1 MRFRHLLFSLFFLLP
16 SLCWGQNTFV
26 TEKLAQAEEIKSS
39 KGICPEYIDILFE
52 ARDIAMREGE
62 NSASISI
69 CEDILYAL
77 QKVFPQETELIQTS
91 KLYLALLCS
100 EMDDHEKALPLLKDC
115 YNNVK
120 GKDYEIE
127 RVLLSDIVT
136 AHYSLGDLSEA
147 INYQRQL
154 NSLTLKNEGKG
165 YKYAGGLFWISTFY
179 MEEQNKKDA
188 IRVLKEALD
197 ILESANLT
205 NDRLYNDTKYR
216 YELLTTGTSSAE
228 SETAVIR
235 KNHEYIQQFVET
247 KNLSYIEDAITYLA
261 DKDYV
266 HSIDTLRHH
275 TLTILEQ
282 YYFEKNDYH
291 SILGTVLRKPYWDS
305 HDYFISAYC
314 EEAEGHFDLAREG
327 YKQAMAHAFLEKHD
341 VSDSYFLYFD
351 NYSRSCIQTGRYQEV
366 FLLLEQFYA
375 QEVVIPGYES
385 RAALYMAMLAQLK
398 YSINDFNG
406 AIGCVDKCA
415 PLFLKIGDI
424 DDYISTMMLAAA
436 SHEQLGDFEA
446 YSNVLRDVLS
456 VYQSSEDYFENEA
469 SIKIALASYYAQSG
483 QKEQAADLV
492 SSVLTR
498 YSSHR
503 FSDFWAESVFHNALG
518 HYYQL
523 CEDNQAAEK
532 EYRIGANLL
541 KENAPENDSNYPQQ
555 LAAMA
560 YMYLQWPGNESKAL
574 PIYEEAFQL
583 TKKYHDAS
591 YPPFLLYYLG
601 VIASKFYNEIPV
613 SDLELVDFINAE
625 RLQAQN
631 LLFQMSVAER
641 EAFWRNH
648 GDIKDIVFSF
658 SDRGITP
665 TVLYDYALFYKGL
678 LLSSS
683 TQIGK
688 IISSANNDELNSLF
702 GQYCLVNQDK
712 DDSRKSTGE
721 IERLEHK
728 ILEKCQEL
736 GYSINETVT
745 VADIASSLNEN
756 SVALEFVDYKQP
768 GSVSDPLDKN
778 RYAALIM
785 RKDWP
790 NPKLVDLGFAEGLET
805 VVQVKDKA
813 YSKESLYELVWKPLE
828 QYISIGDT
836 VYYSPAGLLHQVAF
850 EAIPVS
856 NGVVLSDCYSLV
868 RLSSTREICN
878 KSVGDMNY
886 STSVV
891 YGGLQYSLS
900 DEDMLSNSKLYSYSS
915 TPTSED
921 YLTRGGDNVSPWRFL
936 PGTRAEA
943 EAVNALL
950 VSNHIS
956 STLFIGAS
964 GNEESFKALSGQSPS
979 IIHVATHGF
988 YLQNQDFH
996 APDNSGSDMKER
1008 LQAQKSAMKR
1018 SGLIMSGANPAW
1030 TEGRILPNVEDGIL
1044 TAEEISY
1051 LDFRN
1056 TSLAIISAC
1065 DSGLGEI
1072 NNDGVEGLQ
1081 RAFKSAGVQTLV
1093 VTLWKVDDSA
1103 TELMM
1108 TEFYKSLTKGFPR
1121 REAFDLARSAVKSR
1135 YPEPFYWAP
1144 FVMID

>member
-1 MRFRHLLFSLFFLLP
+1 MRIRDLFLSVFVLLP
-16 SLCWGQNTFV
+16 TLCWGQNTFIN
-26 TEKLAQAEEIKSS
+26 EKLVQAEEIKSS

-52 ARDIAMREGE
+52 ARDVAMREKD
-62 NSASISI
+62 NDITLKI
-69 CEDILYAL
+69 CEDLLNAVLVVYPNE
-77 QKVFPQETELIQTS
+77 KELIQTS
-91 KLYLALLCS
+91 RLYLALMCS
-100 EMDDHEKALPLLKDC
+100 EVGDHEKALPLLKDC
-115 YNNVK
+115 YIAVK

-127 RVLLSDIVT
+127 HVLLADIVE
-136 AHYSLGDLSEA
+136 AYYSLSKYDDA
-147 INYQRQL
+147 IKYQKTL

-165 YKYAGGLFWISTFY
+165 YKYAGGLFWISNFY
-179 MEEQNKKDA
+179 LEVQNNKEA

-197 ILESANLT
+197 ILESANII

-216 YELLTTGTSSAE
+216 YELLTTGSSSVE
-228 SETAVIR
+228 SERAVFL
-235 KNHEYIQQFVET
+235 KNYELIQRFNET
-247 KNLSYIEDAITYLA
+247 KDPTYLEDALKFLE

-266 HSIDTLRHH
+266 HDIDTLRYQ
-275 TLTILEQ
+275 TLTTLEHF
-282 YYFEKNDYH
+282 YFENNDFH
-291 SILGTVLRKPYWDS
+291 GILGTVLRKPYWDS

-314 EEAEGHFDLAREG
+314 EEAEGRFDLAREG

-341 VSDSYFLYFD
+341 VSDDYFLYFD

-385 RAALYMAMLAQLK
+385 RAALYMSMLAQLK
-398 YSINDFNG
+398 YSINDYNG
-406 AIGCVDKCA
+406 AVGCVNKCA

-424 DDYISTMMLAAA
+424 DDYITTMMLAAA
-436 SHEQLGDFEA
+436 CHEQLGNFEE
-446 YSNVLRDVLS
+446 YSEVLISILS
-456 VYQSSEDYFENEA
+456 VLQSSEDYIENEA
-469 SIKIALASYYAQSG
+469 SITISLACYYAQSG
-483 QKEQAADLV
+483 KKEQAADMV

-498 YSSHR
+498 YSSHE

-523 CEDNQAAEK
+523 CEDNQTAEK
-532 EYRIGANLL
+532 EYRIGAELL
-541 KENAPENDSNYPQQ
+541 KANAPENDYNYPQQ
-555 LAAMA
+555 LAALA
-560 YMYLQWPGNESKAL
+560 YMYLQWPGNEFKAL
-574 PIYEEAFQL
+574 SIYEEAFQL

-591 YPPFLLYYLG
+591 YPPFLIYYLG

-613 SDLELVDFINAE
+613 TDLELLDFISAE
-625 RLQAQN
+625 RIQAQS
-631 LLFQMSVAER
+631 LLFQMSETER
-641 EAFWRNH
+641 EAFWKNH

-658 SDRGITP
+658 SDRGISP

-688 IISSANNDELNSLF
+688 IITSANNEELNSLF
-702 GQYCLVNQDK
+702 GQYYLMNQNK
-712 DDSRKSTGE
+712 DDSEKSLTE
-721 IERLEHK
+721 IERLEHR

-736 GYSINETVT
+736 GYSINESVN
-745 VADIASSLNEN
+745 VVDIASSLSEN

-785 RKDWP
+785 MKGWST
-790 NPKLVDLGFAEGLET
+790 PKLVDLGLAERLE
-805 VVQVKDKA
+805 VVIQAKDNA
-813 YSKESLYELVWKPLE
+813 YSNESLYELVWKPLE
-828 QYISIGDT
+828 QYIPDGGT

-850 EAIPVS
+850 EAIPV
-856 NGVVLSDCYSLV
+856 NKGVVLSDRYSLV

-878 KSVGDMNY
+878 KAVGNRQY

-891 YGGLQYSLS
+891 YGGLQYSVS
-900 DEDMLSNSKLYSYSS
+900 DEEMLSNSQLYSYSS
-915 TPTSED
+915 TLASED
-921 YLTRGGDNVSPWRFL
+921 YRSLEGDNVSPWRYL
-936 PGTRAEA
+936 PGSQAEA

-950 VSNHIS
+950 ASNHIS
-956 STLFIGAS
+956 STLFTGAS

-988 YLQNQDFH
+988 YLQNQGYDTSSN
-996 APDNSGSDMKER
+996 PGTDMKER
-1008 LQAQKSAMKR
+1008 LRAQKSALKR

-1065 DSGLGEI
+1065 DSGLGEV

-1093 VTLWKVDDSA
+1093 VTLWKVSDSA
-1103 TELMM
+1103 AELMM
-1108 TEFYKSLTKGFPR
+1108 TEFYKNLTKGSPR
-1121 REAFDLARSAVKSR
+1121 RDAFDLARSTVKSKF
-1135 YPEPFYWAP
+1135 PEPYYWAP